1 VTTQAGAIPLR
12 WCAAL
17 VLLAVVPL
25 LWPVVP
31 PLTDLPAH
39 MSRYMVQM
47 DGGHSADL
55 AQWYSFRWNLLPNL
69 GADLL
74 AWVFEPIVG
83 LRLAVKGIVIL
94 IVALQ
99 LAGYL
104 CLSRAAHGRVA
115 MTVLFAAPLALGN
128 PFQFGFLN
136 FTLGMALVTLA
147 LAWWISPSMAEHPRR
162 RWLVFCLVACVIWVC
177 HLAAWAT
184 LCVLVGCCE
193 LVARFERSGRLLPS
207 LCGGFLA
214 STCLLVPQLASM
226 AWPHP
231 TGHLP
236 NENWFRM
243 GIKLYH
249 LINVFA
255 DRWEGWDYACAA
267 LLAGLIVV
275 VWRSPRFALHK
286 GLALGTLV
294 LLGLFMLMPGTIY
307 GSAYADM
314 RLTPTIYALALICA
328 CPIDLG
334 AGRQRL
340 LLVAGIVFTALRL
353 VGNTVSMAAWDEQ
366 IREEQAVIEQIPRG
380 SQLLTFIALPCVN
393 FIQQQARVRDVHL
406 ASYAMMRRH
415 AFANDQWAMP
425 GGQLMSIDNP
435 AAGPF
440 FDAATGALVGESCQG
455 FNQLLAAVDRV
466 PAGIPRL
473 WVVWH
478 APELPLRGWQP
489 VVRAGD
495 SVLYRRSSETR

>member
-1 VTTQAGAIPLR
+1 MTGQSGTIPLR

-17 VLLAVVPL
+17 VLLAAVPL
-25 LWPVVP
+25 FWPVVP
-31 PLTDLPAH
+31 PLTDLPGH

-47 DGGHSADL
+47 DGGRSADL
-55 AQWYSFRWNLLPNL
+55 AQWYSFRWGLLPNL

-83 LRLAVKGIVIL
+83 LRLAVKAIAIL
-94 IVALQ
+94 IVMLQ
-99 LAGYL
+99 VAGYL
-104 CLSRAAHGRVA
+104 WLSRAAHGRVA
-115 MTVLFAAPLALGN
+115 VTALFAVPLALGN

-147 LAWWISPSMAEHPRR
+147 LAWWISPSMADNPRR

-193 LVARFERSGRLLPS
+193 LAARFERSGRLLPA
-207 LCGGFLA
+207 LWGGFLA

-226 AWPHP
+226 AWPNP
-231 TGHLP
+231 AGHLP
-236 NENWFRM
+236 NENWFRL
-243 GIKLYH
+243 GLKIYH
-249 LINVFA
+249 FANVLA
-255 DRWEGWDYACAA
+255 DRWDAWDYLCAA
-267 LLAGLIVV
+267 GLLALIVA

-286 GLALGTLV
+286 GLALGTIV
-294 LLGLFMLMPGTIY
+294 LLVVFMVMPGTIY

-314 RLTPTIYALALICA
+314 RLTPMIYALALICA
-328 CPIDLG
+328 RPLDLG
-334 AGRQRL
+334 ACRQRML
-340 LLVAGIVFTALRL
+340 VVAGIAFVALRL

-366 IREEQAVIEQIPRG
+366 ISKEQAVVEHVPRG

-393 FIQQQARVRDVHL
+393 FIRQQARVRDVHV

-440 FDAATGALVGESCQG
+440 IDAQTGALVGESCQG
-455 FNQLLAAVDRV
+455 FNQLLTAIDRV
-466 PAGIPRL
+466 PDGIPRL

-478 APELPLRGWQP
+478 VPELPLAGWRP
-489 VVRAGD
+489 VARSGD
-495 SVLYRRSSETR
+495 SVLYLRQMP